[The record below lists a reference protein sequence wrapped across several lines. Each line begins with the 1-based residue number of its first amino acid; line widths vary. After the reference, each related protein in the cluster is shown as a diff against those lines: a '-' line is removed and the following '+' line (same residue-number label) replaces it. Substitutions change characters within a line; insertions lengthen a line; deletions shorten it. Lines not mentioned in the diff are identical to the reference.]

1 MTQVKDRAS
10 PLPFFVQK
18 NTHEQRNMI
27 LDKAQIPSDIDTVE
41 ELFAWT
47 VLILDNQ
54 AGIVEIKE
62 NDNQLPVNAVE
73 AAILRV
79 ADNSKRFVGRV
90 SLQLDP
96 NYAQDNSVKIWK
108 HIQPIVNTA
117 IPQSFT
123 LN

>member
-18 NTHEQRNMI
+18 NTHEQRNMN